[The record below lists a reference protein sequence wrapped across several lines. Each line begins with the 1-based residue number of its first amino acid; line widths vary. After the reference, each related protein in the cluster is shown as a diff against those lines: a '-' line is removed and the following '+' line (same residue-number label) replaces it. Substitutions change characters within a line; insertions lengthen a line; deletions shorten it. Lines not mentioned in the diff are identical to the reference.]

1 MPTNA
6 QWHEHSHLVVSNH
19 SGAGTLM
26 ILGTL
31 CNEKGVGDR
40 RTGTPVARVP
50 NKMGR
55 LGAPRVAA
63 YFTRLLP

>member
-1 MPTNA
+1 
-6 QWHEHSHLVVSNH
+6 
-19 SGAGTLM
+19 M

-55 LGAPRVAA
+55 LGTPRVAA

>member
-1 MPTNA
+1 
-6 QWHEHSHLVVSNH
+6 
-19 SGAGTLM
+19 M

-55 LGAPRVAA
+55 LGAPCRRILYKTAA
-63 YFTRLLP
+63 LTDGTKRRWHGRTSPRL